1 MDHKAMEEFMIHKA
15 QIFFD
20 EGYIFGDGGIGFER
34 INLAAPSSVI
44 QESLERLSK
53 ALKDLKNRH

>member
-1 MDHKAMEEFMIHKA
+1 MEKFMIHKA

-44 QESLERLSK
+44 QESLERLNK